1 MNKKMTKSKGSKLS
15 LSMMIAFNQSDS
27 SYGWFN
33 FLTGMTGMLCHP
45 IWMIQMCWW
54 HLCDNGDESDDSSNI
69 VSSTFMSKH
78 RSANIFSAYISDPL
92 EYTLDTRG
100 SLSLPPSVVP
110 ILSIEQVHTTKLGSP
125 YSDCRK
131 EEDHSLRNGCSLNQ

>member
-1 MNKKMTKSKGSKLS
+1 
-15 LSMMIAFNQSDS
+15 MIFA
-27 SYGWFN
+27 
-33 FLTGMTGMLCHP
+33 
-45 IWMIQMCWW
+45 
-54 HLCDNGDESDDSSNI
+54 
-69 VSSTFMSKH
+69 
-78 RSANIFSAYISDPL
+78 AYISDPL

-131 EEDHSLRNGCSLNQ
+131 EEDHSLRRVFIIKILSEK

>member
-1 MNKKMTKSKGSKLS
+1 MTKSGSKLS

-27 SYGWFN
+27 TFGWFN
-33 FLTGMTGMLCHP
+33 FLTGMTGLGKRLR
-45 IWMIQMCWW
+45 ILLYSIS
-54 HLCDNGDESDDSSNI
+54 LTNDY
-69 VSSTFMSKH
+69 
-78 RSANIFSAYISDPL
+78 SAYISDPL
-92 EYTLDTRG
+92 EYTINTKW

-131 EEDHSLRNGCSLNQ
+131 EEDHSLRWVFI